1 MRTCRRCPHSETRTQ
16 TVFAKGRP
24 LSTLCF
30 VGEAPGEEEDAQGIP
45 FVGDS
50 GKLLDNRSQRCVNTQ
65 RLRASPSPQ
74 THTYV
79 TCSSAGRRVT
89 SCSRRQRHRSMQ
101 RAPVGTASR
110 TAEPA
115 RVIVAVG
122 KTSSRMLSTLRD
134 ENMNAL
140 RGRTFIVGGTKNLD
154 VCADVKIHPVYHP
167 AYLLRRR
174 NDKALHAEAWAD
186 LKRVVEGL
194 DEPRR
199 YFRSALLA
207 T

>member
-1 MRTCRRCPHSETRTQ
+1 MSTLQNLAEECTACRQCPHGETRTQ
-16 TVFAKGRP
+16 TVFAKGDP

-30 VGEAPGEEEDAQGIP
+30 VGEAPGEEEDAQGLP

-50 GKLLDNRSQRCVNTQ
+50 GRFLDRQIAAMREYAVSIGVEFPASPYVCNVLKCRPPGNKLLKDGSDI
-65 RLRASPSPQ
+65 AA
-74 THTYV
+74 
-79 TCSSAGRRVT
+79 CSSHLWA
-89 SCSRRQRHRSMQ
+89 QLRSL
-101 RAPVGTASR
+101 PNL
-110 TAEPA
+110 

-194 DEPRR
+194 R
-199 YFRSALLA
+199 
-207 T
+207 